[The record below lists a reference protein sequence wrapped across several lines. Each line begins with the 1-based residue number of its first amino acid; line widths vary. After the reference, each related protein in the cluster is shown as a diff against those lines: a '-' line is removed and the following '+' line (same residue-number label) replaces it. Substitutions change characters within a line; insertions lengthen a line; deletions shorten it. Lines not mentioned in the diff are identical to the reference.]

1 MSIYNSLHQIYSDII
16 YEMPNQCSGEL
27 RSLKNDC
34 LKADG
39 NGSNRMNIFKKLVSI
54 AITAVMM
61 NRNKCLTLY

>member
-1 MSIYNSLHQIYSDII
+1 MVRFLIVGFTLVESKVLRLQNA
-16 YEMPNQCSGEL
+16 PL
-27 RSLKNDC
+27 RSIKNDC

-39 NGSNRMNIFKKLVSI
+39 NGSNHMNIFKKLVSI